1 MRVEE
6 DAVSAPPAVARVR
19 CGAAGTA
26 PSVAEGVG
34 RRLAEALA
42 RDDQIAGR
50 ALGVGLAVAER
61 VGHYGVGVAA
71 AAKEKREAQRS
82 ERSSSEFV
90 ARVLHPSNGKSLN
103 LASLGVA
110 QSTFAWCGCFEFQKT
125 IRCMVLSATRR
136 TMTSARKPLKQRE

>member
-6 DAVSAPPAVARVR
+6 DAVAAPPAVARVR

-103 LASLGVA
+103 LASLGAAHLHVYA
-110 QSTFAWCGCFEFQKT
+110 RFQWNFESK
-125 IRCMVLSATRR
+125 VLSATRP
-136 TMTSARKPLKQRE
+136 TIAVGARRKN